1 MEVITIAVISL
12 HLPQRPMI
20 FKKTVQRIYA
30 WGLYIAQVY
39 IQLHLYEKEEKIDK
53 KQTGK

>member
-1 MEVITIAVISL
+1 
-12 HLPQRPMI
+12 MI